1 MYRFQRMV
9 AQNQATFEYCK
20 RIREMNEKKEKPNGS
35 V

>member
-1 MYRFQRMV
+1 MSRFQRMV

-20 RIREMNEKKEKPNGS
+20 RIREMNEKKEKPNGF